1 MKDGWDKGAG
11 EQRGRTRAV
20 TNVLAELPL
29 WAGPTN
35 SRPPAMPSI
44 SRPDHAPNSR
54 LATLDACLAIA
65 KNRCCRHPFYL
76 LDVCSEVD
84 ASCRKNV

>member
-35 SRPPAMPSI
+35 SRPPL
-44 SRPDHAPNSR
+44 SRRNCNALYFQTGPCSKFSASDPRCLPGNSKES
-54 LATLDACLAIA
+54 LLQT
-65 KNRCCRHPFYL
+65 PFL
-76 LDVCSEVD
+76 LTRRMLRS
-84 ASCRKNV
+84 